1 MITMRESSA
10 MTANNWLCI
19 YSDLLH
25 DAAERWGLPVLPGRP
40 LIGLPPVCEGT
51 GEGIV
56 GNPYVAE
63 PIPGCEVLTF
73 EKNRV
78 RFRVS
83 LFIFNGRWGYSLD
96 YMDTRQGFS
105 YGNFLKFCR
114 PHPTRADAL
123 ADVPNALHW
132 RMDVDTHVIRWA
144 QTLSEPQQL
153 TLF

>member
-1 MITMRESSA
+1 
-10 MTANNWLCI
+10 MTANDL
-19 YSDLLH
+19 YSYSNLLH

-40 LIGLPPVCEGT
+40 LIGLPPICEGT

-56 GNPYVAE
+56 GNPYVVE
-63 PIPGCEVLTF
+63 PIPTSETLTF

-83 LFIFNGRWGYSLD
+83 LFTFNGRWGYSLD
-96 YMDTRQGFS
+96 YTDSRQGFS

-123 ADVPNALHW
+123 VDVPNALRWH
-132 RMDVDTHVIRWA
+132 REVDPEVIRWA
-144 QTLSEPQQL
+144 QALSEPQQL